1 MQPLKSLQNIS
12 CDLIT
17 SVLMSGNCILCND
30 FYEDL
35 ERHELGVHGDIV
47 NEIYLENIN
56 SSGKF

>member
-1 MQPLKSLQNIS
+1 
-12 CDLIT
+12 
-17 SVLMSGNCILCND
+17 MSGNCILCND

-35 ERHELGVHGDIV
+35 EKHELGVHGDIV